1 MGPSVLVLAGLLTTI
16 GPILSRRLGEDDACV
31 GERCFEDDFNFLARG
46 DFAFSFL
53 SVCISLL
60 FFLR

>member
-53 SVCISLL
+53 SV
-60 FFLR
+60 